1 MSYSQNNNSASP
13 TSPNE
18 VSRVIVIASAI
29 MLFSS
34 TVAFADMFEPPVI
47 DQASKFT
54 WSGAYVGAVGGYN
67 WNKDETYETFG
78 SAIFRYPY
86 NLSGFSY
93 GAKAGYNFEFDS
105 IVVGAEGDFEGS
117 SVTGGFYDPPNMAIG
132 NPGGR
137 GTDTTS
143 WQGSLRGR
151 LGLTADRYM
160 VYGTGGY
167 AFAQMTNSYNNPTSG
182 ITESFDRFRSGFTVG
197 GGVDYAATDNIIVG
211 AEFRHT
217 QFGAITNTSKTAF
230 PGATGRQTPISDTIR
245 LSVSFK
251 F

>member
-13 TSPNE
+13 TSSNE
-18 VSRVIVIASAI
+18 VSRFIVIACAFLLSSSA
-29 MLFSS
+29 
-34 TVAFADMFEPPVI
+34 AAHADMFEPPVI

-54 WSGAYVGAVGGYN
+54 WSGAYVGAIGGYT
-67 WNKDETYETFG
+67 WGKDATNETFG
-78 SAIFRYPY
+78 TLKFKYPY
-86 NLSGFSY
+86 DLRGFTY
-93 GAKAGYNFEFDS
+93 GAKAGYNFDFNS
-105 IVVGAEGDFEGS
+105 IVVGVEGDFEGS
-117 SVTGGFYDPPNMAIG
+117 SVTGGFYDPPVLP

-217 QFGAITNTSKTAF
+217 QFSPVTHTSTTAF
-230 PGATGRQTPISDTIR
+230 PTAIAEQAPTADVVR